1 MMNTV
6 WLKTCW
12 SQRAV
17 MMVVALVL
25 LQACA
30 APGLPTKKVRDASR
44 YNAQLG
50 AKYLQRGELD
60 HARDK
65 LTKALKQ
72 DPSNP
77 VAHVT
82 YALLQQRID
91 KPVAARKHFREAI
104 ELDPEEAEHHNS
116 YGIFLC
122 KVGDYEAAVE
132 QFDIAANNP
141 FYKTPEYALD
151 NAGLCMLDADKLS
164 DAETYL
170 REALRVNTRFASA
183 YLHIAELMHR
193 QQRMTVADAY
203 YQRFLAYGRESSES
217 LWLGLQIKRD
227 SGDLQAAERY
237 ASRLLDEFPESSEA
251 GEYLSRPA
259 Q

>member
-1 MMNTV
+1 MMAVTV
-6 WLKTCW
+6 
-12 SQRAV
+12 
-17 MMVVALVL
+17 VL
-25 LQACA
+25 LQACT
-30 APGLPTKKVRDASR
+30 APGLSTKKARDASL

-65 LTKALKQ
+65 LSKALKQ
-72 DPSNP
+72 DPSNA

-91 KPVAARKHFREAI
+91 KPAAARKHFRKAI

-122 KVGDYEAAVE
+122 KVGEYEAAE
-132 QFDIAANNP
+132 AQFDVAANNP
-141 FYKTPEYALD
+141 YYKTPEYALD
-151 NAGLCMLDADKLS
+151 NAGLCMLEADNIS
-164 DAETYL
+164 AAETYL
-170 REALRVNTRFASA
+170 REALRVNTRFANA
-183 YLHIAELMHR
+183 YLHMAELMHR
-193 QQRMTVADAY
+193 EQRMTVADAY
-203 YQRFLAYGRESSES
+203 FQRFLAYGRETSES

-227 SGDLQAAERY
+227 SGDMQAAERY